1 MLNTVAFAGAGP
13 TSVIQNAGSG
23 TLPLNG
29 HLSLVTTI
37 HGLVAL
43 ENQWQELELSCRN
56 TPSVFQSYAWVAS
69 WAKTYISDNSKAEL
83 CIVTGFENSKLVFV
97 LPLMKQ
103 RRGPVIVLR
112 WLSEPSCQ
120 YGDALVSAG
129 QNSNIWLGNAL
140 GFIKRLKGIDIIRL
154 RHVRADANIQGFC
167 LTDMRDARLHE
178 KAPFL
183 DLTAYSS
190 DESYDARYTSTQR
203 KRRKRIRKELEQQ
216 GPIELRILQN
226 GAATDYAMTEATRE
240 KNEWLEERGRHN
252 QVLRCGNH
260 LKFLKEMSRSS
271 SSTFEMVMS
280 ELRVGDK
287 PVSWEIGFNFCGTH
301 FAYITSHVNAL
312 TDLSPGR
319 LHMDLSQRYCIKQG
333 LQKFDLMVPH
343 DAHKESWS
351 SGYVDT
357 NDYYVPITLWG
368 RVFGQLYLRML
379 RPVLRRVYYRTPP
392 WVLKTLKP
400 MFGT

>member
-1 MLNTVAFAGAGP
+1 MLNTVAVSDADTTSAIQDAGGHA
-13 TSVIQNAGSG
+13 
-23 TLPLNG
+23 LPLNG

-37 HGLVAL
+37 HSLVAL
-43 ENQWQELELSCRN
+43 ESQWQELELSCKN
-56 TPSVFQSYAWVAS
+56 SPSVFLSYAWVSS
-69 WAKTYISDNSKAEL
+69 WVKTYISDNSKAEL
-83 CIVTGFENSKLVFV
+83 CIITGFEDSKLVFV

-103 RRGPVIVLR
+103 RRGPVTVLR

-120 YGDALVSAG
+120 YGDALVSVG

-140 GFIKRLKGIDIIRL
+140 HFIKRLKGIDIIRL

-167 LTDMRDARLHE
+167 LTNMHDARLRE
-178 KAPFL
+178 RAPFL
-183 DLTAYSS
+183 DLTAYPN
-190 DESYDARYTSTQR
+190 DESYDARYTPTQR
-203 KRRKRIRKELEQQ
+203 KRRKKIRKELEQR
-216 GPIELRILQN
+216 GPLEFRILPN
-226 GAATDYAMTEATRE
+226 GTLTDSAMAEATKE

-252 QVLRCGNH
+252 QILKCGNH

-271 SSTFEMVMS
+271 GSTFEMVTS
-280 ELRVGDK
+280 ELRAGDK

-319 LHMDLSQRYCIKQG
+319 LHMDLSQRHCIKQG

-351 SGYVDT
+351 SGCVET
-357 NDYYVPITLWG
+357 NDYYVPLTLWG
-368 RVFGQLYLRML
+368 RVFGQVYLRML
-379 RPVLRRVYYRTPP
+379 RPALRRIYYRTPP

-400 MFGT
+400 MLGT